1 MRSTYSVLGSLLVA
15 LAAGLII
22 AWSQNPAGLAVTA
35 ALEPVGAIWVNA
47 IRMTVVPLVVSL
59 LVTSIAGSTAG
70 RLGSVGG
77 RALGWFLAL
86 AAGASLLGGLA
97 GPILLSGMPTDGAA
111 LVQDGVATTQVKLPP
126 FSDWLLGLIPPNPL
140 KAAVDGAMLPL
151 VVFTVLLA
159 VALTRVPARERRPLV
174 ELFDSVRQAMLVVV
188 GWVLAVAPIGIFCL
202 VLSMAVR
209 MGVDLIGAV
218 GYFLLVVSG
227 LLVAS
232 LLALY
237 PIATLLGG
245 VPLLQFARACAPAQ
259 AVAFATR
266 SSLASLPAM
275 IEACNRLALPSH
287 VTGISLPLAASVLKY
302 SSPVARIVG
311 TLFVARLYSIDLGS
325 AEIAAIS
332 AAIGLLSFY
341 SPGVPS
347 GGLFILAPV
356 YLAFDLPVEGIGL
369 LIALDLIPDMFITTA
384 NVTADITVAT
394 LLARETGGPAPE
406 PPPGT

>member
-59 LVTSIAGSTAG
+59 LVTSIAGSTPG

-86 AAGASLLGGLA
+86 VAGASLLGGLA

-140 KAAVDGAMLPL
+140 KAAVDGEMLPL

-227 LLVAS
+227 LLVVS

-311 TLFVARLYSIDLGS
+311 TLFVARLYSIELGS

-394 LLARETGGPAPE
+394 LLARERGSPAPG
-406 PPPGT
+406 PLPGT

>member
-384 NVTADITVAT
+384 NITADITVAT